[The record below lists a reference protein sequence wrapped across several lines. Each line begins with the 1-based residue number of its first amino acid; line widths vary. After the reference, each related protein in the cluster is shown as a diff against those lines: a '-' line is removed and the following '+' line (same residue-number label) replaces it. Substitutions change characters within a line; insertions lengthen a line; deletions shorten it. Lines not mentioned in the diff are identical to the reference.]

1 MRCTHRPPHVALLN
15 RSLGM
20 PMFSE
25 LDRLAALDDEAFLRG
40 AYRALFGRD
49 IDDVGLRDW
58 SASLHAG
65 IDRFAVL
72 FGLIQ
77 SSEFSSRILQS
88 AVTEPAV
95 PVAAPNPAMPIPTPA
110 ATMMPSILAARPEKY
125 RRSGEFLVFDVSGR
139 EDYDY
144 LEQMIL
150 QHGYYERPGD
160 WAYAVGEDQHVCA
173 DLIATLQP
181 RMVLELGCGV
191 GGLLRTLADRGI
203 ECAGLDISEFSKNRA
218 IASVADK
225 ITIGDLL
232 SADLG
237 TLHPDL
243 IVGFDVFEHLN
254 PNKIDAYF
262 ARCSELLPRGGLL
275 LVNSPTYG
283 QDDVFGQ
290 ILHYWLEEWKTRKD
304 ERNLFRAL
312 PCDDLGYPRHG
323 HLVWAEPA
331 WWDATMLRHGFVR
344 QREREQKLHAA
355 FDGRMSYSVPRR
367 MYFLMM
373 KR

>member
-1 MRCTHRPPHVALLN
+1 MRRRGSPTVTLN
-15 RSLGM
+15 HLRM

-25 LDRLAALDDEAFLRG
+25 PERLAAIDDQAFLRG
-40 AYRALFGRD
+40 VYRALFGRE

-65 IDRFAVL
+65 VDRFSVL
-72 FGLIQ
+72 LGLIQ
-77 SSEFSSRILQS
+77 SPEFSSRIIRSSLS
-88 AVTEPAV
+88 EPMI
-95 PVAAPNPAMPIPTPA
+95 PVAASGPAAPIKVPA
-110 ATMMPSILAARPEKY
+110 ATMMMPSILAARPEKY
-125 RRSGEFLVFDVSGR
+125 RRANEFLVFDVSGP

-150 QHGYYERPGD
+150 QHGYYEQPGE

-173 DLIATLQP
+173 DLLATLQP
-181 RMVLELGCGV
+181 KMVLELGCGV
-191 GGLLRTLADRGI
+191 GGLLRTLTDRGVA
-203 ECAGLDISEFSKNRA
+203 CVGLDISEFSKSRA
-218 IASVADK
+218 VAGVGDK
-225 ITIGDLL
+225 IMIGDLL
-232 SADLG
+232 TADLDSVQ
-237 TLHPDL
+237 PDV

-262 ARCSELLPRGGLL
+262 ARCSELLPPGGLL

-283 QDDVFGQ
+283 KDDVFGQ
-290 ILHYWLEEWKTRKD
+290 ILHYWIEEWKTRKD
-304 ERNLFRAL
+304 ERFLFRAL

-323 HLVWAEPA
+323 HLVWAEPG
-331 WWDATMLRHGFVR
+331 WWEATMLRHGFVR
-344 QREREQKLHAA
+344 QRDRERKLHAA
-355 FDGRMSYSVPRR
+355 FDERMSYSVPRR